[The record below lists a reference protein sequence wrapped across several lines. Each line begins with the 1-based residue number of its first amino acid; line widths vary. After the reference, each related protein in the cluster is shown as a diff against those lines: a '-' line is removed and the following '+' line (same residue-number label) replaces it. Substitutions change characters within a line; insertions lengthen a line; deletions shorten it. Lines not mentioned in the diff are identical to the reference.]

1 MYASRHSRRAEPASV
16 HARLAGQATRTTPA
30 EAALAKAGASAEP
43 SVTHAC
49 APSAGVRLVSAAT
62 TSTSAISA
70 SKRVRSARHSGASL
84 SSAGAP
90 GNSRI
95 SRDIEQIEGLSP
107 TPWAYRQRTKH
118 RCDRKAASPRASR
131 TGSSFGHRTLTYHVL
146 RSIRASRLLLA
157 G

>member
-1 MYASRHSRRAEPASV
+1 MYTKRHSRLAGPVSI
-16 HARLAGQATRTTPA
+16 HARLAGQATRTAPA
-30 EAALAKAGASAEP
+30 EASLAKARASAEP
-43 SVTHAC
+43 SVADAR
-49 APSAGVRLVSAAT
+49 APSAGVGLISVAT
-62 TSTSAISA
+62 TSTSAATA
-70 SKRVRSARHSGASL
+70 SKRVRRARHSRASL

-90 GNSRI
+90 GDSRI
-95 SRDIEQIEGLSP
+95 SRDIEQIEGLSS